1 MANQKTSGLIEGLR
15 VRHDGWT
22 PARQRTFL
30 RALSETGCVRDACA
44 RAGISNTSAYRM
56 KKRSADFSRAWDRA
70 IAKAMPTIE
79 QAAYERAVIGW
90 EEPIVQGGKLVGHK
104 RRYSDSLLR
113 MLLQRGVTDRGGAA
127 DASSPEATLDQDA
140 LEAEA
145 ARAAEAAGGFFA
157 SRAVLETEHA
167 EQMAAKAEVMW
178 RLDRI
183 AAAEERDAFDDAGG
197 WRDARDQAG

>member
-1 MANQKTSGLIEGLR
+1 MSGPKTDNGLIAGYR

-30 RALSETGCVRDACA
+30 RALSQTGCVRDACA

-56 KKRSADFSRAWDRA
+56 KKRSAAFARAWDRA
-70 IAKAMPTIE
+70 LAKAMPTIE

-113 MLLQRGVTDRGGAA
+113 LLLQRGFGG
-127 DASSPEATLDQDA
+127 DA
-140 LEAEA
+140 
-145 ARAAEAAGGFFA
+145 
-157 SRAVLETEHA
+157 
-167 EQMAAKAEVMW
+167 AAKAKDEAGDGAAMNGSP
-178 RLDRI
+178 RPGGSRGTRI
-183 AAAEERDAFDDAGG
+183 VINRTAEEVNASLEKKLAAMERRLRKEGKLPRLPAPERA
-197 WRDARDQAG
+197 

>member
-1 MANQKTSGLIEGLR
+1 MTNQKTGGLIDGLR

-30 RALSETGCVRDACA
+30 RALSQTGCVRDACA

-56 KKRSADFSRAWDRA
+56 KKRSAPFARAWDRA
-70 IAKAMPTIE
+70 LAKAMPTIE

-113 MLLQRGVTDRGGAA
+113 LLLQRSFGGDAGATAKDEAGDGAA
-127 DASSPEATLDQDA
+127 MN
-140 LEAEA
+140 
-145 ARAAEAAGGFFA
+145 G
-157 SRAVLETEHA
+157 
-167 EQMAAKAEVMW
+167 
-178 RLDRI
+178 
-183 AAAEERDAFDDAGG
+183 
-197 WRDARDQAG
+197 

>member
-1 MANQKTSGLIEGLR
+1 MVNQDIPGLIANLR

-56 KKRSADFSRAWDRA
+56 KKRSAPFSRAWDRA
-70 IAKAMPTIE
+70 LAKAMPTIE

-113 MLLQRGVTDRGGAA
+113 LLLQRGFGGEAGAKANGEAGDGAA
-127 DASSPEATLDQDA
+127 MDGSPRPGDSRGTRIFIRCSQEETDAA
-140 LEAEA
+140 LEKKLA
-145 ARAAEAAGGFFA
+145 AVER
-157 SRAVLETEHA
+157 
-167 EQMAAKAEVMW
+167 
-178 RLDRI
+178 RLRRKGKLPPLP
-183 AAAEERDAFDDAGG
+183 ES
-197 WRDARDQAG
+197 

>member
-1 MANQKTSGLIEGLR
+1 MTNQKAGGLIENLR

-30 RALSETGCVRDACA
+30 RALSQTGCVRDACA

-56 KKRSADFSRAWDRA
+56 KKRSAPFSRAWNRA
-70 IAKAMPTIE
+70 LAKAMPTIE

-113 MLLQRGVTDRGGAA
+113 LLLQRGFTGDGGAKAQAKDEASDVPAMNWPPKPGQSRGTRIVVNVSQEETDR
-127 DASSPEATLDQDA
+127 A
-140 LEAEA
+140 LEAKLNAVERRLKREA
-145 ARAAEAAGGFFA
+145 AAAGD
-157 SRAVLETEHA
+157 
-167 EQMAAKAEVMW
+167 AKP
-178 RLDRI
+178 
-183 AAAEERDAFDDAGG
+183 
-197 WRDARDQAG
+197 

>member
-1 MANQKTSGLIEGLR
+1 MSNQKGSGLIANLR

-56 KKRSADFSRAWDRA
+56 KKRSAPFARAWDRA
-70 IAKAMPTIE
+70 LAKAMPTIE

-90 EEPIVQGGKLVGHK
+90 EEPIVQGGKVVASK

-113 MLLQRGVTDRGGAA
+113 LLLQRGFTGDGTAQANAAGDGAATSWPPKPGQSRGTRTVIRATQEEVDAALRKKLDALGRRLKREAA
-127 DASSPEATLDQDA
+127 DAGDATPQD
-140 LEAEA
+140 
-145 ARAAEAAGGFFA
+145 GSTV
-157 SRAVLETEHA
+157 SR
-167 EQMAAKAEVMW
+167 
-178 RLDRI
+178 
-183 AAAEERDAFDDAGG
+183 
-197 WRDARDQAG
+197 